1 MGLGLRATCAAQG
14 ARARVRVSV
23 RATVRARVRARV
35 RGYLRGG
42 ARRGEA
48 RRAELAYALDAHGR
62 AAWLRRPVA
71 VGRDGLAS

>member
-1 MGLGLRATCAAQG
+1 MELGLRAACAAQG
-14 ARARVRVSV
+14 ARVRVRV
-23 RATVRARVRARV
+23 RVRE

-48 RRAELAYALDAHGR
+48 RRATLAYALDAHGR

-71 VGRDGLAS
+71 LGRDGLAS